1 MTLNSTQFE
10 IVCFFTLGFLCLVG
24 FVGLCLSVLFKSRI
38 YYYYGGYILSD
49 LLFIACVYCKA
60 AHWIPLQT
68 YYYDALQLVID
79 VVQMIGSFMFG
90 AFIYLALI
98 KEDEKFKKLHYVF
111 QFYSGFIIIYILSVL
126 LFPRF
131 VLNSIPYFIGT
142 RVIVVLLSLIF
153 YYHIIKEFRK
163 TYFKFLFLAITF
175 LLLSGFLAFWDS
187 ISNYNSGYYVGFQ
200 YLCVGYILENIC
212 FVCAF
217 IYKYFSTDLQKNEA
231 EIKHELQLSVVQLEM
246 QHQTMQHIGR
256 EIHDNVGQKL
266 TLASLYTQQLAYEN
280 KAPLVN
286 NTIENISDIINQSLN
301 ELRQLSRSLTI
312 NAIDNTPLEE
322 LLKIECA
329 RFNELKKCTINF
341 VVNSKIPDL
350 SYQTKNIL
358 LRISQEFIQNSS
370 KHSECTNINIVLN
383 CNHGILQIVIDDNG
397 KGFDLNK
404 VKKGGA
410 GLIHMKTR
418 AELIGATYHMASSH
432 DVGTKLTIE
441 LPL

>member
-10 IVCFFTLGFLCLVG
+10 IVSFFTLGFLCLVG
-24 FVGLCLSVLFKSRI
+24 FVGLCLSVLFKTRI
-38 YYYYGGYILSD
+38 YYYYGGYILST

-68 YYYDALQLVID
+68 YYYDALQLIID

-98 KEDEKFKKLHYVF
+98 KEDEKFKKLNFVF
-111 QFYSGFIIIYILSVL
+111 QFYVGFILIYVLSVL

-153 YYHIIKEFRK
+153 YYHIIKELKK

-329 RFNELKKCTINF
+329 RFNELKKCTIKF

-350 SYQTKNIL
+350 SYQAKNVL

-370 KHSECTNINIVLN
+370 KHSECTEIDIVLN
-383 CNHGILQIVIDDNG
+383 CNHGILQIVIEDNG

-404 VKKGGA
+404 IKKGGA
-410 GLIHMKTR
+410 GLIHMKAR
-418 AELIGATYHMASSH
+418 AELIGATYHMTSSQS
-432 DVGTKLTIE
+432 VGTKLTIE